1 MNQDRSSFTQAL
13 WQGGL
18 GFGLASVL
26 VFATV
31 AFGERWMYRHLGLLG
46 AYLTWIILFIA
57 LGATALRPLVTGA
70 GLRFYLLFGIA
81 FLGYALG
88 WVGAYFTLRGA
99 TGEWVGSLAGSV
111 LMSLVF
117 ALAFG
122 SVRAWPKL
130 MAILF
135 VANSAGYFLGA
146 AFNSFLGG
154 KLGMLLWGALYGL
167 CLGAGLG
174 AVLYIAQAPKVRL

>member
-1 MNQDRSSFTQAL
+1 MKLARPSFTQAL

-18 GFGLASVL
+18 GFGLASLL

-31 AFGERWMYRHLGLLG
+31 AFGERWMYRHLGLAG
-46 AYLTWIILFIA
+46 AYGTWIILFIV
-57 LGATALRPLVTGA
+57 LGASALRPLASVPG
-70 GLRFYLLFGIA
+70 GRFYLLFGLA

-99 TGEWVGSLAGSV
+99 AGEWMGSLAGSV

-117 ALAFG
+117 ALAFS
-122 SVRAWPKL
+122 SVRTWPKL

-146 AFNSFLGG
+146 VLNSSLGG
-154 KLGMLLWGALYGL
+154 KPGMLAWGAIYGL

-174 AVLYIAQAPKVRL
+174 AVLYLVQASGRS